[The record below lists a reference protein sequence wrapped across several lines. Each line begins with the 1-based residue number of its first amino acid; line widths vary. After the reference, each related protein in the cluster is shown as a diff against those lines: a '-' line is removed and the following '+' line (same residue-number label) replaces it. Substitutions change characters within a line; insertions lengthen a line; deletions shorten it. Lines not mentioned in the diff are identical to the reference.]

1 MLLHEIELHNF
12 RNYSHVKL
20 ALSPGVTVVVGANG
34 QGKTNLLE
42 AIGFVAS
49 LSSFRGASD
58 DVLIRD
64 GAQSAIVRARG
75 EREGRELLIEVEINR
90 VGRNRTMVNRQP
102 LKRARDLLGALRAT
116 VFAPDDL
123 DLVKG
128 APSGRRAFVDEL
140 AVALDPT
147 CDVQVRTFERVLR
160 QRNALLKQ
168 TKGRLAHDV
177 AVSLDVWDSRLIE
190 AGELITQLRHEVVNA
205 MNAEVRQA
213 YAQLS
218 NASERKATLR
228 YEPIWERTGFEL
240 ALREARDT
248 DVRRGVTTVGPH
260 RDDVALDLGDGPARS
275 HGSQGEQRS
284 FALALRLA
292 GHRLVTERTGSPPI
306 LLLDDVFSELDEQR
320 RRALFEVLP
329 AGQTLITSA
338 ADIPSETNPDATLM
352 VSGGSVASC

>member
-12 RNYSHVKL
+12 RNYSSAKL
-20 ALSPGVTVVVGANG
+20 GLSPGVTVVVGANG

-64 GAQSAIVRARG
+64 GATSAIVRATG

-102 LKRARDLLGALRAT
+102 LKRSRDLLGALRAT

-123 DLVKG
+123 ELVKG
-128 APSGRRAFVDEL
+128 GPGGRRAFIDEL
-140 AVALDPT
+140 AVALDPA
-147 CDVQVRTFERVLR
+147 CDTQVRTFERVLR

-168 TKGRLAHDV
+168 TKGRLSQDV
-177 AVSLDVWDSRLIE
+177 VASLDVWDSRLID
-190 AGELITQLRHEVVNA
+190 AGAFLAELRHGVVNA
-205 MNAEVRQA
+205 MNAAVTQA

-218 NASERKATLR
+218 NGSQRTARIR
-228 YEPIWERTGFEL
+228 YAPIWESAGFET
-240 ALREARDT
+240 ALREARDD

-338 ADIPSETNPDATLM
+338 ADIPNETNPDARLL
-352 VSGGSVASC
+352 VSGGSITSR